1 MKYIL
6 DNKSDSIKSIEE
18 SELNALEIKSNKENV
33 IGAKKV
39 LLVDE
44 TLKDLY
50 IKNKVNKKLLSIIA
64 QMQKILESDDTTE
77 GTIGIVLD
85 EIERLKGIIINKY
98 KIHLADLEYKEML
111 KRIMLTEE
119 EFKNKY
125 NAIQIYKEMLM
136 ENIINENM
144 GKGR

>member
-6 DNKSDSIKSIEE
+6 DNRSDSIKSVEE
-18 SELNALEIKSNKENV
+18 GELNALEIKAKKENIV
-33 IGAKKV
+33 GAKKV

-44 TLKDLY
+44 TLKDVY
-50 IKNKVNKKLLSIIA
+50 IKNKVNKKLADIIA
-64 QMQKILESDDTTE
+64 KMQLILESDDTGE
-77 GTIGIVLD
+77 GTIDIVLD

-98 KIHLADLEYKEML
+98 RFHLTNEEFKETL
-111 KRIMLTEE
+111 KRVMLTEE
-119 EFKNKY
+119 EFRNKY

-136 ENIINENM
+136 ENYDEDL